1 MTKQQIV
8 SHNDFSGKLVLPHG
22 YELYTIYKGGD
33 KLHYYFFGKA
43 DELIFSG
50 NDYRPSPLYPAID
63 SVEAVVG
70 CLSFL
75 TLQDGDT
82 DNEYFANYTPAQL
95 AFSNSYECEELSML
109 AHDFE
114 EYAYIDAQ
122 DEQGKEYTQAAKDY
136 FYANYTQE
144 IAQ

>member
-1 MTKQQIV
+1 MTKQQLL
-8 SHNDFSGKLVLPHG
+8 SDNDFSGKLVLPHG

-33 KLHYYFFGKA
+33 KLHYYFFGMA

-75 TLQDGDT
+75 TLQDGAT
-82 DNEYFANYTPAQL
+82 DREYFANYTPAQL
-95 AFSNSYECEELSML
+95 AFRDSYACEELNGL
-109 AHDFE
+109 INDFE
-114 EYAYIDAQ
+114 EFQYIAKDDEIAQ
-122 DEQGKEYTQAAKDY
+122 EYCKAAKDY

-144 IAQ
+144 IAK